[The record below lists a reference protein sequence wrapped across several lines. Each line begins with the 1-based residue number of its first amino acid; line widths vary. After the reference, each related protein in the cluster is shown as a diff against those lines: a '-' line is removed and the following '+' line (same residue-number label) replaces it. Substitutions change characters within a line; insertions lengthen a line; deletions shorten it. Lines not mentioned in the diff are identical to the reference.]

1 MPYGTVF
8 RPGLF
13 AGETIIVTGAGSG
26 IGRCTAHELAALGA
40 KVVLV
45 GRNHEKLDR
54 VQAEII
60 EDGGKADTQALDIR
74 IEEDVIAAI
83 DMTVGRDGPVYGL
96 VNNAGGQFPA
106 RLEDISQKGWE
117 TVVRTNLTGGFLMA
131 REVYNQSMK
140 AQGAGAIVNI
150 TADHWMSMPTMGHSG
165 AARAGMENFTMTAAV
180 EWGRFGIRVNGVAP
194 GWIASS
200 GFDTYDG
207 ETRKTIRT
215 LAKHV
220 PIARLGREAEVAAA
234 IVFLLSPGAA
244 YITGTCIR
252 VDGAAPNMPHNYT
265 LPEGPGNQHF
275 AGFHR
280 EVLPKVLSET
290 DETDDT

>member
-13 AGETIIVTGAGSG
+13 AGETIVVTGGGSG
-26 IGRCTAHELAALGA
+26 IGRCTSHELAALGA

-45 GRNHEKLDR
+45 GRNREKLIQ

-60 EDGGKADTQALDIR
+60 EDGGKADIQVLDIR

-83 DMTVGRDGPVYGL
+83 DMIVGRDGPIYGL

-106 RLEDISQKGWE
+106 KLEEISQKGWE

-131 REVYNQSMK
+131 RELYNQCMK
-140 AQGAGAIVNI
+140 AQGAGVIVNI

-200 GFDTYDG
+200 GFDTYD
-207 ETRKTIRT
+207 EEYRKAMRT
-215 LAKHV
+215 LPDYV
-220 PIARLGREAEVAAA
+220 PIARLGREAEVSAA

-265 LPEGPGNQHF
+265 MPEGPGNQHF

-280 EVLPKVLSET
+280 ENLPKAVSGM
-290 DETDDT
+290 DDD